1 MALELNHIY
10 CGDCLDLIRE
20 IPDKSIDLVLTDWK
34 YTENIPGEGYPFQPA
49 VTLWEMGL
57 VPSFDGRTWR
67 LHGGPDGR
75 VLWED
80 HNE

>member
-1 MALELNHIY
+1 MASVRASVRASVWDSVWAYIGTFFLLK
-10 CGDCLDLIRE
+10 R
-20 IPDKSIDLVLTDWK
+20 SAWK

-49 VTLWEMGL
+49 VTLWELGL

-75 VLWED
+75 VLWGGVI
-80 HNE
+80 